1 MTIRQRK
8 IDCARAVA
16 VLLTLFA
23 MGPLQAQQAVQD
35 VESIRASAT
44 AFVRERLQ
52 PTGNVVIHAQ
62 AAALDPRLR
71 LAACTQ
77 PVIAF
82 SPAGEIRAAA
92 RTTIGVRC
100 NAPAWSVYVPVTV
113 ESELPV
119 LVTTRALP
127 RNAAVTAQDV
137 ELKQRRVPGAA
148 SGYLVSVDQLT
159 GRHLRNAAAPGTAL
173 DADLLSA
180 DVLIKR
186 GQRVTVIAT
195 AGSLEVRAQGE
206 AVADATPDGRVR
218 VLNLNSR
225 RIVEGQVESR
235 DSVRVSL

>member
-1 MTIRQRK
+1 
-8 IDCARAVA
+8 V
-16 VLLTLFA
+16 
-23 MGPLQAQQAVQD
+23 P
-35 VESIRASAT
+35 
-44 AFVRERLQ
+44 
-52 PTGNVVIHAQ
+52 
-62 AAALDPRLR
+62 
-71 LAACTQ
+71 
-77 PVIAF
+77 
-82 SPAGEIRAAA
+82 

-127 RNAAVTAQDV
+127 RNGAVTAQDV
-137 ELKQRRVPGAA
+137 ELQQRRVPGAA
-148 SGYLVSVDQLT
+148 SGYLVSVDQLA

-173 DADLLSA
+173 DVDLLSA

-186 GQRVTVIAT
+186 GQRVTVIAA